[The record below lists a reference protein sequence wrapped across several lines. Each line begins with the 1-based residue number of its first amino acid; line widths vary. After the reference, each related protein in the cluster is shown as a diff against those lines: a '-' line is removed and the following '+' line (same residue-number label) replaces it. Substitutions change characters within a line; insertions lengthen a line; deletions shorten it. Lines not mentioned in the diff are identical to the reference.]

1 MNPSNMQQMR
11 NRSPSP
17 YGRRPHSHSHT
28 GSTQEG
34 GREKDSSSDH
44 HHRHAHHHH
53 DRSRQRVKSAS
64 LNLGQ
69 RNELESMANIE
80 SASVHGSINHQHDDD
95 DNIGDDD
102 KAELPKAAPVNRIPS
117 LYTPGMEDRLRRK
130 LKVFFMDPCSKF
142 RAKRQ
147 WPWKLSL
154 QILKIILVTVQL
166 VIFGQQRSSIVQYF
180 ERNQIALKHIL
191 MKDWNP
197 SYETLPYPP
206 ATGQYAL
213 YMRKNLLEHINNA
226 MEQYYKLPDIAIG
239 SFQLRK
245 DDNGT
250 IAPMKFCRSTYTEGK
265 IFDNNTFIIDPN
277 VLYSCLELVCPE
289 QIKDETASYSCDIEE
304 LLKAR
309 NASLQF
315 DRLIS
320 IELHMTIRSY
330 HLDLFTAHA
339 GPACF
344 SSDVQIMYDNNE
356 RDGQVLVTL
365 NADVTELQC
374 HGQILSEESSYRRG
388 LIIYDALIIILC
400 ILSLFLCLRS
410 IYRAQVLKQQTVKF
424 FMNRFGKKLSLAEQT
439 DFLNMWYILI
449 VVNDALTVV
458 GSSFKIQLEDQ
469 KFSSSSKNYDIG
481 SVTLGIG
488 CLMAWM
494 GVLRYLGFFEKYN
507 ILIITLKKAFPNVLR
522 FLVCTLAIYFGFTFC
537 GWLVLGPYHMKFR
550 HLSTASE
557 CLFSLVNGDD
567 MFVTFSATETESD
580 LIWYF
585 SRTYLYVFI
594 SLFIYIVLSLFIA
607 VIMDTYETIKHCYE
621 HGFPKTDLMKFI
633 DECTEPPN
641 SSVYQQDHKP
651 CCLFSC
657 IPCCN
662 REDPDTPSERT
673 HLLSQS
679 I

>member
-1 MNPSNMQQMR
+1 
-11 NRSPSP
+11 
-17 YGRRPHSHSHT
+17 
-28 GSTQEG
+28 
-34 GREKDSSSDH
+34 
-44 HHRHAHHHH
+44 
-53 DRSRQRVKSAS
+53 
-64 LNLGQ
+64 
-69 RNELESMANIE
+69 MANIE
-80 SASVHGSINHQHDDD
+80 SASVHGSINQHH
-95 DNIGDDD
+95 DNPDNSDDD
-102 KAELPKAAPVNRIPS
+102 KAELPREPRLKRIPS
-117 LYTPGMEDRLRRK
+117 LYTPGMEDQLRRK

-191 MKDWNP
+191 LKDWDP

-213 YMRKNLLEHINNA
+213 YMRNNLLEHINYA
-226 MEQYYKLPDIAIG
+226 MDQYYKIPDIAIG
-239 SFQLRK
+239 SFNLEK
-245 DDNGT
+245 DRNGS
-250 IAPMKFCRSTYTEGK
+250 IAPMRFCRTTYTEGK
-265 IFDNNTFIIDPN
+265 IFDNNTFIIDPT
-277 VLYSCLELVCPE
+277 LRYSCVDLVCPKHS
-289 QIKDETASYSCDIEE
+289 KDNVTSYTCDIEKM
-304 LLKAR
+304 LKAI
-309 NASLQF
+309 NASIHF
-315 DRLIS
+315 DRLVS

-330 HLDLFTAHA
+330 HLDLLAAHA

-344 SSDVQIMYDNNE
+344 SSDVTVLYDNNQ
-356 RDGQVLVTL
+356 RDGQVLVNL
-365 NADVTELQC
+365 NAVVTELQC
-374 HGQILSEESSYRRG
+374 HGQVLSEESLYRKG
-388 LIIYDALIIILC
+388 LITYDVFIIILC

-410 IYRAQVLKQQTVKF
+410 IYRAQMLKRQTVKF
-424 FMNRFGKKLSLAEQT
+424 FMSRFGKKLSLSEQT

-449 VVNDALTVV
+449 VVNDCLTVV

-469 KFSSSSKNYDIG
+469 KFSSSSENYDIG

-522 FLVCTLAIYFGFTFC
+522 FLVCALSMYFGFTFC
-537 GWLVLGPYHMKFR
+537 GWLVLGPYHVKFQ

-567 MFVTFSATETESD
+567 MFVTFSATETDSN

-621 HGFPKTDLMKFI
+621 HGFPKTDLMNFI
-633 DECTEPPN
+633 DECTEPPS
-641 SSVYQQDHKP
+641 SSVYHQDHQP

-657 IPCCN
+657 LPCCN
-662 REDPDTPSERT
+662 RKDPDVPSERT
-673 HLLSQS
+673 PLLSQS

>member
-1 MNPSNMQQMR
+1 
-11 NRSPSP
+11 
-17 YGRRPHSHSHT
+17 
-28 GSTQEG
+28 
-34 GREKDSSSDH
+34 
-44 HHRHAHHHH
+44 
-53 DRSRQRVKSAS
+53 
-64 LNLGQ
+64 
-69 RNELESMANIE
+69 MANIE
-80 SASVHGSINHQHDDD
+80 SASVHGSINHQHDNE
-95 DNIGDDD
+95 DNSDGD
-102 KAELPKAAPVNRIPS
+102 KAEPPLQRIPS
-117 LYTPGMEDRLRRK
+117 LYTPGMEDQLRRK

-213 YMRKNLLEHINNA
+213 YMRQNLLEHINHA
-226 MEQYYKLPDIAIG
+226 MDQYYKIPDVAIG
-239 SFQLRK
+239 SFHLEK
-245 DDNGT
+245 DGNGT
-250 IAPMKFCRSTYTEGK
+250 IAPMQLCRTTYTEGK
-265 IFDNNTFIIDPN
+265 IFDNNTFIIDPT
-277 VLYSCLELVCPE
+277 LRDSCVDLVCPKH
-289 QIKDETASYSCDIEE
+289 IKDGITSYTCDIEDM
-304 LLKAR
+304 LRAI
-309 NASLQF
+309 NASLKF

-320 IELHMTIRSY
+320 LELHMTMLSY
-330 HLDLFTAHA
+330 HLDLLAAHA

-344 SSDVQIMYDNNE
+344 SSDVKILYDNNQ

-365 NADVTELQC
+365 NAVVTELQC
-374 HGQILSEESSYRRG
+374 HGQILSEETSYRRG
-388 LIIYDALIIILC
+388 LIIYDAIIIILC

-410 IYRAQVLKQQTVKF
+410 IYRAQVLKRQTVKF
-424 FMNRFGKKLSLAEQT
+424 FMNRFGKKLSLSEQT

-449 VVNDALTVV
+449 VVNDSLTVV

-469 KFSSSSKNYDIG
+469 KFSSSSENYDIG

-522 FLVCTLAIYFGFTFC
+522 FLVCALSIYFGFTFC

-567 MFVTFSATETESD
+567 MFVTFSATETDSD

-585 SRTYLYVFI
+585 SRTYLYSFI

-621 HGFPKTDLMKFI
+621 HGFPKTDLMRFI
-633 DECTEPPN
+633 DECTDPPN
-641 SSVYQQDHKP
+641 SSVFLQDHRP

-662 REDPDTPSERT
+662 REDPDIPSERT
-673 HLLSQS
+673 PLLSQS